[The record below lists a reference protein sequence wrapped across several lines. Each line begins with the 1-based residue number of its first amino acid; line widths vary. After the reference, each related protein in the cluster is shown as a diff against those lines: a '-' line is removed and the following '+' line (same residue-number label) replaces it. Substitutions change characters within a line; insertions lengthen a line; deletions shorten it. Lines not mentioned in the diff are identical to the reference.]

1 MKISYFNKVA
11 PTIQCN
17 LIQCEQNME
26 TENTI
31 RKS

>member
-1 MKISYFNKVA
+1 MKISDFNKVA

-17 LIQCEQNME
+17 PIQCEQNTK
-26 TENTI
+26 TESTI